1 MSKKIILTLSIL
13 IIVLLAVFIGLRS
26 SSNKN
31 RDSSVAQF
39 DLPTYAKA
47 GPYQVGMQNLSMQ
60 PANSLEITVWYPASI
75 DPAEIQETINPY
87 KVKLGKP
94 FGSVTIASAFGFSI
108 KDAGYDRSGAPYP
121 LVILSP
127 GFSIGSSAYAWL
139 AEHLASYGF
148 VVVSPDHLEHLDP
161 EGQLWQSAITRPD
174 DILSVFHY
182 LDQQINPGGALEGM
196 IDTEV
201 AAVIGHSYGGYTALA
216 SAGARINTPYLESL
230 CQSAID
236 EDHEAAWIC
245 KIILNHLGDMANL
258 AGLESV
264 PEGLWP
270 ASADPRVDA
279 IITIAGD
286 AFFFG
291 QQGLAEIQ
299 IPVLA
304 IGGTADQDS
313 PFTWGPQPSYDDAS
327 SPRKALVALDGAEHM
342 IFTGPC
348 NEIPWYLGSFSGEFC
363 SDATWDRTYGQALTK
378 HFSTAFLL
386 AELKQ
391 DDFAGKALSQD
402 NVSFSDVGYN
412 ETGY

>member
-1 MSKKIILTLSIL
+1 
-13 IIVLLAVFIGLRS
+13 
-26 SSNKN
+26 
-31 RDSSVAQF
+31 
-39 DLPTYAKA
+39 
-47 GPYQVGMQNLSMQ
+47 
-60 PANSLEITVWYPASI
+60 
-75 DPAEIQETINPY
+75 
-87 KVKLGKP
+87 
-94 FGSVTIASAFGFSI
+94 
-108 KDAGYDRSGAPYP
+108 
-121 LVILSP
+121 
-127 GFSIGSSAYAWL
+127 
-139 AEHLASYGF
+139 
-148 VVVSPDHLEHLDP
+148 
-161 EGQLWQSAITRPD
+161 
-174 DILSVFHY
+174 

-245 KIILNHLGDMANL
+245 EIILNHLGDMANL